1 METVNVLMKLQF
13 LFLLQFVQVDT
24 KVMETVIVL
33 LHLNLSY
40 VILDLLVMDRVVVF
54 QLLFLSNLLVQ
65 VIISLTEKE
74 TAFQIRIQKSHALAD
89 LPLMEKEIASGFL
102 NLQFLHL
109 IHLSQ
114 LLNKYLLILMF
125 KSLQLHLA
133 LQDLI
138 LTDSETVLL
147 HQFLYF
153 VEQDM

>member
-74 TAFQIRIQKSHALAD
+74 TAFQIRIQK
-89 LPLMEKEIASGFL
+89 
-102 NLQFLHL
+102 
-109 IHLSQ
+109 
-114 LLNKYLLILMF
+114 
-125 KSLQLHLA
+125 
-133 LQDLI
+133 
-138 LTDSETVLL
+138 
-147 HQFLYF
+147 
-153 VEQDM
+153 